1 MGSLC
6 SFGTEKEKPRRPPS
20 YTTINDIHFSSG
32 LFIQEN
38 SNVFSSIY
46 NLTSFPIGYGC
57 YGEVRVCEHIRSK
70 ERRAVKIIDKV
81 WVSEEMLENRTVLN
95 EVDILKTLDHPNVL
109 KVYEYFEDER
119 NYYIVMEYCKDG
131 DLYDELKAIGKFD
144 EENAGKIMGQL
155 FSGISY
161 IHRKNVIHRDIKLD
175 NILISD
181 KSKDICIK
189 IIDFNIATFNMG
201 KRLSKITGTPNYIAP
216 EVIKES
222 YTEKCDMWSCGII
235 MYLLLSGKFPF
246 KAGGHDE
253 LLNKISYGKYNLE
266 HGIWKTI
273 SDSAKDLISHLIE
286 KNPSRRFSSKQAL
299 EHPWV
304 KKLATPNVDEIFFKR
319 TFTRMLSIT
328 KKPKLKEVFQTFMLG
343 QVSKNNQELKL
354 FERVF
359 TTIDR
364 DRNGV
369 ISKDEL
375 IAQLKIEMSEEV
387 ALKEAERIIS
397 VVDNDG
403 SGEIDYTEFLR
414 VCLEE
419 ESFICKEKIKKA
431 FYYFDKDRSNTI
443 EKQELMDWLSEGAV
457 IPMSLIEELIDEADK
472 NKDGVIDL
480 EEFEDVLIEKI
491 NQEEEEKNLN
501 VERIDSLEDDDVD
514 DDEDDDDDDKIN

>member
-1 MGSLC
+1 MGSFC
-6 SFGTEKEKPRRPPS
+6 SFGTEKEKPRHPQS
-20 YTTINDIHFSSG
+20 YTTINDIHFSTG

-38 SNVFSSIY
+38 LNVFSSIY
-46 NLTSFPIGYGC
+46 NLSSFPIGYGC
-57 YGEVRVCEHIRSK
+57 YGEVRICEHIRSK

-131 DLYDELKAIGKFD
+131 DLYDELKSVGKFD
-144 EENAGKIMGQL
+144 EETAAKIMGQV

-161 IHRKNVIHRDIKLD
+161 IHRKNVVHRDIKLD
-175 NILISD
+175 NILISE
-181 KSKDICIK
+181 KSKEICIK
-189 IIDFNIATFNMG
+189 IIDFHIATFSMG
-201 KRLSKITGTPNYIAP
+201 KRLSKVTGTTNYIAP

-222 YTEKCDMWSCGII
+222 YTEKCDMWSCGVI

-246 KAGGHDE
+246 KADDRNE
-253 LLNKISYGKYNLE
+253 LLNNISYGKYNLE
-266 HGIWKTI
+266 RGVWKTI
-273 SDSAKDLISHLIE
+273 SDCAKDLISKLLE
-286 KNPSRRFSSKQAL
+286 KNPSRRFSPKQAL

-304 KKLATPNVDEIFFKR
+304 KKLATPNVDETFFKR
-319 TFTRMLSIT
+319 TFTRMLSFT

-359 TTIDR
+359 ATIDR

-375 IAQLKIEMSEEV
+375 IAQLKIEMSEEI

-419 ESFICKEKIKKA
+419 ESFISKEKIKKA
-431 FYYFDKDRSNTI
+431 FYYFDKDRSNNI

-457 IPMSLIEELIDEADK
+457 IPMSLIEELIEEADK

-491 NQEEEEKNLN
+491 HQEEEEKTVN
-501 VERIDSLEDDDVD
+501 VETIDDLEEDYDDNE
-514 DDEDDDDDDKIN
+514 DEDEDEENE